1 MLSSDWTDRIGN
13 GLLTL
18 GADSIWSGPVGGS
31 LIVGMIIELSIPAL
45 DGALATTSSVTP
57 DQPPERPP

>member
-31 LIVGMIIELSIPAL
+31 LINGMIIERVCP
-45 DGALATTSSVTP
+45 GF
-57 DQPPERPP
+57 R